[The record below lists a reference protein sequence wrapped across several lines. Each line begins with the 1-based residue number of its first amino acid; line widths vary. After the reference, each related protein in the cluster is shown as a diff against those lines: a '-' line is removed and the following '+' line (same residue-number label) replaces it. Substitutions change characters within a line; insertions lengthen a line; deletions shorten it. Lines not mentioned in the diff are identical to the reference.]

1 MIDGV
6 TASKLGGV
14 MTPFQYELSHLQALE
29 AESIHIF
36 REVAAE
42 FERPVLLFSGGK
54 DSIVLLRL
62 AEKAFRPGR
71 FPFPIMH
78 VDTGHNF
85 PEVIEF
91 RDRIAAAL
99 GERLI
104 VASVQ
109 DSIDQGR
116 VTEETGPRASRNRL
130 QTTPLLDAIEEH
142 SFDAAFGGARRD
154 EERARAKERVFSFR
168 DDFGQWDPKNQRP
181 ELWALYNARI
191 RKGENVRVFPISNW
205 TELDV
210 WQYIATENLEIPSIY
225 YAHERPVFSRDG
237 MLYPDTPV
245 IPRLDGEETFVE
257 WVRYRTVGD
266 MTCTGAVRS
275 TATTLE
281 QVVAEIAATRITERG
296 ETRADDR
303 ATEAAMEDRKREGY
317 F

>member
-1 MIDGV
+1 MN
-6 TASKLGGV
+6 SLH
-14 MTPFQYELSHLQALE
+14 YELSHLESLE

-62 AEKAFRPGR
+62 AEKAFRPAR

-85 PEVIEF
+85 PEVINF
-91 RDRIAAAL
+91 RDELVSGL

-109 DSIDQGR
+109 DSIDLGR
-116 VTEETGPRASRNRL
+116 AVEESGPRASRNRL
-130 QTTPLLDAIEEH
+130 QTVTLLDAIEEH
-142 SFDAAFGGARRD
+142 GFDAAFGGARRD
-154 EERARAKERVFSFR
+154 EERARAKERMFSFR
-168 DDFGQWDPKNQRP
+168 DEFGQWDPKRQRP
-181 ELWALYNARI
+181 ELWALYNGRI
-191 RKGENVRVFPISNW
+191 RKGEHVRVFPISNW

-210 WQYIATENLEIPSIY
+210 WEYIRSERLEVPSIY
-225 YAHERPVFSRDG
+225 FSHPRQVFRRDG
-237 MLYPDTPV
+237 MLYAHSQHV
-245 IPRLDGEETFVE
+245 QLIDGEEPFE
-257 WVRYRTVGD
+257 ESVRYRTVGD

-281 QVVAEIAATRITERG
+281 AVVAEIAATRITERG

-303 ATEAAMEDRKREGY
+303 VTEAAMEDRKREGY

>member
-1 MIDGV
+1 MSV
-6 TASKLGGV
+6 AARPRLT
-14 MTPFQYELSHLQALE
+14 HLQALE
-29 AESIHIF
+29 SEAIHVM

-62 AEKAFRPGR
+62 AEKAFRPGP
-71 FPFPIMH
+71 FPFPLMH

-91 RDRIAAAL
+91 RDRRVAEL

-109 DSIDQGR
+109 DSIDSGR
-116 VTEETGPRASRNRL
+116 AVEETGPRASRNRL
-130 QTTPLLDAIEEH
+130 QTITLLDALAEH
-142 SFDAAFGGARRD
+142 RFDAAFGGARRD

-181 ELWALYNARI
+181 ELWNLYNGRI
-191 RKGENVRVFPISNW
+191 HPGENVRVFPLSNW

-210 WQYIATENLEIPSIY
+210 WEYIDQEALEVPSIY
-225 YAHERPVFSRDG
+225 FAHTREVFRRDD
-237 MLYPDTPV
+237 MLYAWREGTEL
-245 IPRLDGEETFVE
+245 IDGEEVFTE
-257 WVRYRTVGD
+257 TVRYRTVGD
-266 MTCTGAVRS
+266 MSCTGGVRS
-275 TATTLE
+275 DAATLAE
-281 QVVAEIAATRITERG
+281 VVLEIAATRVTERG

-303 ATEAAMEDRKREGY
+303 VTEAAMEDRKKAGY